1 MFFLRFRS
9 FYYTIM
15 EIELIPIKTK
25 DLKKEWTE
33 TDKETLISLRRENE
47 QLKKRVDEL
56 EKWLE
61 EMLAV
66 ANTIL

>member
-1 MFFLRFRS
+1 MDFKRI
-9 FYYTIM
+9 YTKSTVEYKKPKKSKDEMI
-15 EIELIPIKTK
+15 IE
-25 DLKKEWTE
+25 
-33 TDKETLISLRRENE
+33 LRRENE

>member
-15 EIELIPIKTK
+15 KIELIPIKTK
-25 DLKKEWTE
+25 DIKKEWTE
-33 TDKETLISLRRENE
+33 TDKETLISLRRENQ

>member
-15 EIELIPIKTK
+15 KIELIPIKTK

-33 TDKETLISLRRENE
+33 TDKETLISLKRENE
-47 QLKKRVDEL
+47 QLKKRVNEL

-61 EMLAV
+61 EMIAT
-66 ANTIL
+66 ANLIL